1 MNKDRREKIL
11 SNLARHI
18 FRYGF
23 ASLTMEGAAAAA
35 HVSKRTLYAH
45 FPGKDALL
53 DAVLEFQAGRIGS
66 VFSTIANDE
75 SLDTVAK
82 LSSVISLIA
91 EIARRLPPVLMRD
104 MMSDDR
110 HFWDKVQ
117 KIRQERIFSVIQGI
131 ILNSGKAD
139 LIRKDIQA
147 PLLTTLLFAS
157 IEAVAMPSFLLT
169 LPFEPREVLEGLLS
183 MLFQGILSESGRAQI
198 AGAKRVAPFELLEDI
213 L

>member
-1 MNKDRREKIL
+1 MKKDTREAIL
-11 SNLARHI
+11 ASVARHI

-35 HVSKRTLYAH
+35 RVSKRTLYAH
-45 FPGKDALL
+45 FPGKEALL
-53 DAVLEFQAGRIGS
+53 DAVLEFQATRIGE
-66 VFSTIANDE
+66 VFSKVADDP

-82 LSSVISLIA
+82 LSSVITLIA

-110 HFWDKVQ
+110 RYWEKVQ
-117 KIRQERIFSVIQGI
+117 KVRQDRIFTVIQGI
-131 ILNSGKAD
+131 ILDSGAED
-139 LIRKDIQA
+139 LIRKDIPA

-157 IEAVAMPSFLLT
+157 IEAIAVPSFLLR
-169 LPFEPREVLEGLLS
+169 LPFEPKEVLEGLLN
-183 MLFQGILSESGRAQI
+183 MLFQGILSEGGRERI
-198 AGAKRVAPFELLEDI
+198 AGAARVAPIEILEDI